1 MFESTPHTESR
12 DGLLAD
18 LAAQVR
24 ASRPPVDLQA
34 TVDEAVAARLAD
46 AADRRRA
53 RRPGLLWAAGLAAA
67 AVAFLLLA
75 TPGRETLVF
84 ADVID
89 AFGRIESVRAEG
101 WFRGEDGARVPC
113 RLWARD
119 SGDVRME
126 YGPEK
131 AGTIVV
137 AGGGRH
143 LVVLSDGRRLVRQDG
158 PRWRPGFDEA
168 LRTIFAAYDDPATW
182 HGHWESARTD
192 LGDLERFSYRG
203 RASLGHDAG
212 FLRHILDVDKA
223 TRLPV
228 RAEVH
233 EQRDGRWWPVSEL
246 RYTDYNVPLAE
257 DLFASDPGPGAGIMS
272 TDDEAAQWFALG
284 VGPSSLHVPAVLVPP
299 GGLAVEWLDPDV
311 PEYESMGSGVSV
323 AAYGGVE
330 TSTFVRM
337 PLGTVMQSLS
347 RLPTVPGEAARQ
359 PVTVRVRAK
368 AALPWEV
375 RAGEVLAR
383 LGVAAQETTVTET
396 VARLVFT
403 QDGRAVAPSSKLF
416 PRQSVRAGQ
425 DGYHFEFARQPLS
438 FVVARVLANSRHD
451 GALAGPYVVE
461 FAAGDDDRE
470 GVFATLV
477 DAEFANP
484 TSRWEDG
491 LRHLQQEFGVHWRV
505 ETFERE
511 SRQLVL
517 R

>member
-1 MFESTPHTESR
+1 MFEPTKNPDDR
-12 DGLLAD
+12 DALLAH

-24 ASRPPVDLQA
+24 AARPPADLQA
-34 TVDEAVAARLAD
+34 TVDEAVAARLAK
-46 AADRRRA
+46 APGWRRV
-53 RRPGLLWAAGLAAA
+53 RRPGLLWAAVLAAA
-67 AVAFLLLA
+67 AVAFLLVA
-75 TPGRETLVF
+75 TPGREAIVF

-126 YGPEK
+126 YGPE
-131 AGTIVV
+131 AAATTVV

-143 LVVLSDGRRLVRQDG
+143 LVILPDGRRLVRQDG
-158 PRWRPGFDEA
+158 PRWRPGFDQA
-168 LRTIFAAYDDPATW
+168 LRTIFATYDDPETW
-182 HGHWESARTD
+182 HGHWESARAD
-192 LGDLERFSYRG
+192 LGDVERFTYRG
-203 RASLGHDAG
+203 RASLGHHAG

-223 TRLPV
+223 TRLPL

-233 EQRDGRWWPVSEL
+233 ELRDGRWWPLSEL
-246 RYTDYNVPLAE
+246 RYADYNVPPAAE
-257 DLFASDPGPGAGIMS
+257 LFVAGPGPGGEVMTA
-272 TDDEAAQWFALG
+272 DDEAAQWFALG
-284 VGPSSLHVPAVLVPP
+284 VGPASLHVPAVLVPQ
-299 GGLAVEWLDPDV
+299 GGLEVEWLDPDV
-311 PEYESMGSGVSV
+311 PEYEGMGSGASV
-323 AAYGGVE
+323 VAYGGVE

-337 PLGTVMQSLS
+337 PLGTVVQSLS
-347 RLPTVPGEAARQ
+347 RMPTLPGEAARQ
-359 PVTVRVRAK
+359 PVSVRVRAK

-375 RAGEVLAR
+375 RTRGVLAR

-396 VARLVFT
+396 ATRLVFMH
-403 QDGRAVAPSSKLF
+403 DGRTVAPSTEQF

-438 FVVARVLANSRHD
+438 FIVERVLGNSRHD

-461 FAAGDDDRE
+461 FAAGERARAD
-470 GVFATLV
+470 VFETLV
-477 DAEFANP
+477 DAEFSNP

-491 LRHLQQEFGVHWRV
+491 LKHLQQEFGVHWRV
-505 ETFERE
+505 ETMQRE
-511 SRQLVL
+511 SRQIVL